1 MENESQEAQ
10 ATTEGSTETTESATV
25 VDSSTGETVS
35 ETTYA
40 NGKYKSV
47 SDLEN
52 GYAEAQKFISSK
64 LGGFEGAPES
74 YELGEGVEAN
84 AVTDALSQWG
94 LENSLSNEG
103 LNSVLNVL
111 SEAETAQANAYRES
125 QVEALGKDADT
136 RIKNATDWVKA
147 NLGEEA
153 VEGVNSMWV
162 GAKGIEAIE
171 KMMKLSQGTA
181 PAEQPA
187 NTFADAEK
195 LKAMRFAK
203 DEYGNRRMSS
213 DPAYRDMVLKAEAA
227 MKDGN
232 TGYVVRN

>member
-10 ATTEGSTETTESATV
+10 ATNEGSTESTATV
-25 VDSSTGETVS
+25 VDESTGETVS

-64 LGGFEGAPES
+64 LGGFEGAPEA
-74 YELGEGVEAN
+74 YEIAEGFQDSPIA
-84 AVTDALSQWG
+84 DALSQWG
-94 LENSLSNEG
+94 LENSLSNDG
-103 LNSVLNVL
+103 LNGVLEVITQ
-111 SEAETAQANAYRES
+111 AETAQANAYRES
-125 QVEALGKDADT
+125 QIEALGKDADT
-136 RIKNATDWVKA
+136 RIKNATDWVRA
-147 NLGEEA
+147 NLGDDA

-181 PAEQPA
+181 PAEKPA

-227 MKDGN
+227 MRDGN
-232 TGYVVRN
+232 SDYVVRN